1 MTQPRF
7 HAGDPVRVLDLPL
20 EGHIRVPA
28 YVRGKTGVIERYCG
42 PYLNPEDLAFG
53 RASGPAVHLYQVE
66 FLQRSL
72 WEGYRGAAEDRLFIE
87 IYEHWLE
94 PAR

>member
-1 MTQPRF
+1 MKQPRF
-7 HAGDPVRVLDLPL
+7 SVGSWVRVLDLPID
-20 EGHIRVPA
+20 GHIRVPA
-28 YVRGKTGVIERYCG
+28 YVRGKPGVVERYCG

-66 FLQRSL
+66 FLQKEL
-72 WEGYRGAAEDRLFIE
+72 WKDYAGDQTDRLFIE

-94 PAR
+94 PLS